1 MDCNKTIDFLLERKR
16 LCDSQH
22 NGIEPCDECPL
33 EDICDEQSNVEI
45 IKSAIS
51 RLQKW
56 SDKHPKKTYVQ
67 DFLEKFPNAV
77 MTDFRRCAEWKFTAQ
92 DARVL
97 PETSAPC
104 VGANLW
110 RNKQVRPPRRGK
122 GEASVRALHGLVCC
136 LIKPTTERKEKM
148 RTKIRETKF
157 YCKDFLEI
165 YLYPVTEQPQAK
177 IKSRGKRFRE
187 SSETQKLLNAKYAE
201 RKLVQLLHANFTDR
215 DLAIGLDYS
224 DDTRPKTP
232 EEAQRNFQN
241 FLRRVK
247 RLYKK
252 AGAGEVK
259 YISVIEFG
267 EKSGNVHHHIVMSGG
282 VDRDEIEKAWGLGR
296 ANTKRLQFLEIGI
309 ADMGKYIIKDPIMHK
324 RWTRSK
330 NLVDPQPRRN
340 DSHISRKKLDELVA
354 DCEHRQLFEQLYPGY
369 VVAEVIPTY
378 CEWDSCYHMEIRM
391 FRGDSDYILYGGRK
405 NRKRRAG

>member
-1 MDCNKTIDFLLERKR
+1 
-16 LCDSQH
+16 
-22 NGIEPCDECPL
+22 
-33 EDICDEQSNVEI
+33 
-45 IKSAIS
+45 
-51 RLQKW
+51 
-56 SDKHPKKTYVQ
+56 
-67 DFLEKFPNAV
+67 
-77 MTDFRRCAEWKFTAQ
+77 
-92 DARVL
+92 
-97 PETSAPC
+97 
-104 VGANLW
+104 
-110 RNKQVRPPRRGK
+110 
-122 GEASVRALHGLVCC
+122 
-136 LIKPTTERKEKM
+136 M

-165 YLYPVTEQPQAK
+165 YLYPVTEQLQVRT
-177 IKSRGKRFRE
+177 KSRGKKYRE

-201 RKLVQLLHANFTDR
+201 RKLVRLLHANFTDK
-215 DLAIGLDYS
+215 DLAIGLDYA

-309 ADMGKYIIKDPIMHK
+309 ADMGNYIIKDPIMHK

-330 NLVDPQPRRN
+330 NLVDPHPRKN
-340 DSHISRKKLDELVA
+340 DGHISRKKLDELVA
-354 DCEHRQLFEQLYPGY
+354 DCEHRMLFEKLYPGY

-378 CEWDSCYHMEIRM
+378 CDWDSCYHMEIRM
-391 FRGDSDYILYGGRK
+391 FREDSDYILYGGRK
-405 NRKRRAG
+405 NRKRRSA

>member
-1 MDCNKTIDFLLERKR
+1 
-16 LCDSQH
+16 
-22 NGIEPCDECPL
+22 
-33 EDICDEQSNVEI
+33 
-45 IKSAIS
+45 
-51 RLQKW
+51 
-56 SDKHPKKTYVQ
+56 
-67 DFLEKFPNAV
+67 
-77 MTDFRRCAEWKFTAQ
+77 
-92 DARVL
+92 
-97 PETSAPC
+97 
-104 VGANLW
+104 
-110 RNKQVRPPRRGK
+110 
-122 GEASVRALHGLVCC
+122 
-136 LIKPTTERKEKM
+136 M

-165 YLYPVTEQPQAK
+165 YLYPVTEQPQVRT
-177 IKSRGKRFRE
+177 KSRGKKYRE

-201 RKLVQLLHANFTDR
+201 RKLVRLLHANFTDK
-215 DLAIGLDYS
+215 DLAIGLDYA

-309 ADMGKYIIKDPIMHK
+309 ADNSGYGKLHNQGSYHA
-324 RWTRSK
+324 
-330 NLVDPQPRRN
+330 QA
-340 DSHISRKKLDELVA
+340 LDAV
-354 DCEHRQLFEQLYPGY
+354 
-369 VVAEVIPTY
+369 
-378 CEWDSCYHMEIRM
+378 
-391 FRGDSDYILYGGRK
+391 
-405 NRKRRAG
+405 

>member
-1 MDCNKTIDFLLERKR
+1 
-16 LCDSQH
+16 
-22 NGIEPCDECPL
+22 
-33 EDICDEQSNVEI
+33 
-45 IKSAIS
+45 
-51 RLQKW
+51 
-56 SDKHPKKTYVQ
+56 
-67 DFLEKFPNAV
+67 
-77 MTDFRRCAEWKFTAQ
+77 
-92 DARVL
+92 
-97 PETSAPC
+97 
-104 VGANLW
+104 
-110 RNKQVRPPRRGK
+110 
-122 GEASVRALHGLVCC
+122 
-136 LIKPTTERKEKM
+136 M

-177 IKSRGKRFRE
+177 TKSRGKRFRE

-391 FRGDSDYILYGGRK
+391 FRSDSDYILYGGRK
-405 NRKRRAG
+405 SRKRRAG

>member
-1 MDCNKTIDFLLERKR
+1 M
-16 LCDSQH
+16 
-22 NGIEPCDECPL
+22 
-33 EDICDEQSNVEI
+33 
-45 IKSAIS
+45 
-51 RLQKW
+51 
-56 SDKHPKKTYVQ
+56 
-67 DFLEKFPNAV
+67 
-77 MTDFRRCAEWKFTAQ
+77 
-92 DARVL
+92 
-97 PETSAPC
+97 
-104 VGANLW
+104 
-110 RNKQVRPPRRGK
+110 
-122 GEASVRALHGLVCC
+122 RA
-136 LIKPTTERKEKM
+136 
-148 RTKIRETKF
+148 KIRETKF

-165 YLYPVTEQPQAK
+165 YLYPVTEQPHARAK
-177 IKSRGKRFRE
+177 GRGKKYRE

-215 DLAIGLDYS
+215 DLAIGLDYC

-282 VDRDEIEKAWGLGR
+282 VDRDEIERAWGLGR

>member
-1 MDCNKTIDFLLERKR
+1 M
-16 LCDSQH
+16 
-22 NGIEPCDECPL
+22 
-33 EDICDEQSNVEI
+33 
-45 IKSAIS
+45 
-51 RLQKW
+51 
-56 SDKHPKKTYVQ
+56 
-67 DFLEKFPNAV
+67 
-77 MTDFRRCAEWKFTAQ
+77 
-92 DARVL
+92 
-97 PETSAPC
+97 
-104 VGANLW
+104 
-110 RNKQVRPPRRGK
+110 
-122 GEASVRALHGLVCC
+122 RA
-136 LIKPTTERKEKM
+136 
-148 RTKIRETKF
+148 KIRETKF

-165 YLYPVTEQPQAK
+165 YLYPVTEQPHARAK
-177 IKSRGKRFRE
+177 GRGKKYRE

-282 VDRDEIEKAWGLGR
+282 VDRDDIEKAWGLGR

-369 VVAEVIPTY
+369 VVAEVIPAY
-378 CEWDSCYHMEIRM
+378 CDWDSCYHMEIRM
-391 FRGDSDYILYGGRK
+391 FREDSGYIFYGGRK
-405 NRKRRAG
+405 NRKRRSA